1 MKKLNFILLML
12 MTTVFSFSKNLY
24 AESFK
29 SNAKLIAFSHPSPDE
44 LTPDEE
50 EQEAQ
55 AFLGGKE

>member
-44 LTPDEE
+44 E